1 MDWELILSSTFILSV
16 IISGI
21 RLGLP
26 VMVASL
32 GELITERGGVM
43 NLGLEGIMSVGG
55 IAGFLVALVIQDAA
69 WVQEIPWIAPWLG
82 GLAGI
87 LAGILLGLILAF
99 LCVTLQADQ
108 VVAGVTLVVLGTGV
122 SVFVYRLML
131 DYGVVDYT
139 ISRINRLEALSI
151 PGLSKIPFLGE
162 IFFTHDLFTY
172 VCFLLV
178 AIAWF
183 FLYRTTWGFNIRAVG
198 ENPAAAD
205 TSGVNVN
212 AIRYLAIIIGTGLG
226 GFAGAVLTVQQLG
239 VFREGIMGGRGWIA
253 VALVI
258 FARWKPGLVMLGALF
273 FGLADSVQFRI
284 QALSTLQR
292 GDGALPY
299 ELLLM
304 LPYALTLIAL
314 YIRGSSRDA
323 PAALG
328 KPYKSGA
335 R

>member
-1 MDWELILSSTFILSV
+1 MDWELILSSTFLLSV

-32 GELITERGGVM
+32 GELTTERGGVL
-43 NLGLEGIMSVGG
+43 NLGLEGVMSVGG
-55 IAGFLVALVIQDAA
+55 IAGFLGALVVQDAA
-69 WVQEIPWIAPWLG
+69 WVQHIPWIAPWLG
-82 GLAGI
+82 GLAGM
-87 LAGILLGLILAF
+87 LAGMLLGLILAF
-99 LCVTLQADQ
+99 LCVTLHADQ
-108 VVAGVTLVVLGTGV
+108 VVTGVTLVVFGTGV

-131 DYGVVDYT
+131 DFGVIDYT
-139 ISRINRLEALSI
+139 ISRITRLEAYPI
-151 PGLSKIPFLGE
+151 PLLSKIPFIGE
-162 IFFTHDLFTY
+162 ILFTHDMLTY
-172 VCFLLV
+172 ACFLLV
-178 AIAWF
+178 GVSWF

-212 AIRYLAIIIGTGLG
+212 AARYLAIMIGTGLG
-226 GFAGAVLTVQQLG
+226 GMAGAILTVQQLG
-239 VFREGIMGGRGWIA
+239 VYREGIMGGRGWIA

-258 FARWKPGLVMLGALF
+258 FARWRPSLVMLGALF

-284 QALSTLQR
+284 QALSTMQR
-292 GDGALPY
+292 GEGAIPY

-304 LPYALTLIAL
+304 LPYVLTLIAL
-314 YIRGSSRDA
+314 YLRGSSRDA